1 MRWLGCRV
9 VGLFVFFGE
18 GGWREEVREGE
29 GRGGEGKERGRGDRA
44 NCKGGVVHAL
54 ASLLYRI

>member
-1 MRWLGCRV
+1 MRWLVCGV
-9 VGLFVFFGE
+9 MGLFFAE

-29 GRGGEGKERGRGDRA
+29 RGDCA

-54 ASLLYRI
+54 ASLPYKVLMT